1 MAPNGLTELKEG
13 STAPLR
19 LNDFPV
25 GNDVGIDLGVSDGD
39 GGASVGGARDSGAS
53 DGGARDGVSDG
64 DGGVAGDGASDGEFA
79 DAPRRSSR
87 QRSAPDRLTYQQ
99 LGGVACHLAY
109 AFVSKPSTI
118 LAAFYQRFQALN
130 YDASSDTIEDEP
142 PFALMVQA
150 SEKDD
155 LTWSEARISR
165 EYHKFRDAALKEVQ
179 SLESKGSWE
188 VVKRSSVQGK
198 NVLPSTWALKR
209 KRFPDGRI
217 RKYKARF
224 CVRGDRQVFGLDFD
238 ETYAPVVQWSTVR
251 LMFSL
256 SLSLGLKTKQ
266 VDYSNAFVQAD
277 IDEEVYCELPQE
289 FLGPD
294 GGEYVLKLKKSLYG
308 LKQAPRLWFKTLEKS
323 LHDRGF
329 KSSAVDPCLFLM
341 DDLVA
346 LVYVDDVLFF
356 GKSEKII
363 DNMIASLKKEFDLNV
378 EGSVEAFLGVEVIKH
393 KDGVLARQ
401 SGLTKRIIAAVGME
415 KANPT
420 KTPAST
426 VGLGAD
432 VGGAPRRESWSY
444 ASVVGM
450 LLYLAGNTRPDIAFA
465 VHQCARFSHRP
476 LRVHEDAVKRIVRY
490 LVGTADKGLIF
501 RPQDEVVL
509 EAFADADF
517 AGLWNSED
525 PQDPSCVKSRT
536 GYLIRLGCV
545 PVVWKS
551 KLQTLIAVSTM
562 EAEYVSLS
570 MCMRELIPLRRLVK
584 ELQGVL
590 GFKSSISS
598 TACTV
603 FEDNQGAIALA
614 NVPKMTP
621 RSKHIAIPYHF
632 FREHI
637 RKKEVE
643 VKHISTDEQLADLLT
658 KGLVEVKFQNLR
670 DKLMGWCV

>member
-1 MAPNGLTELKEG
+1 
-13 STAPLR
+13 
-19 LNDFPV
+19 
-25 GNDVGIDLGVSDGD
+25 
-39 GGASVGGARDSGAS
+39 
-53 DGGARDGVSDG
+53 
-64 DGGVAGDGASDGEFA
+64 
-79 DAPRRSSR
+79 
-87 QRSAPDRLTYQQ
+87 
-99 LGGVACHLAY
+99 
-109 AFVSKPSTI
+109 
-118 LAAFYQRFQALN
+118 
-130 YDASSDTIEDEP
+130 
-142 PFALMVQA
+142 
-150 SEKDD
+150 
-155 LTWSEARISR
+155 
-165 EYHKFRDAALKEVQ
+165 
-179 SLESKGSWE
+179 
-188 VVKRSSVQGK
+188 
-198 NVLPSTWALKR
+198 
-209 KRFPDGRI
+209 
-217 RKYKARF
+217 
-224 CVRGDRQVFGLDFD
+224 
-238 ETYAPVVQWSTVR
+238 
-251 LMFSL
+251 
-256 SLSLGLKTKQ
+256 
-266 VDYSNAFVQAD
+266 
-277 IDEEVYCELPQE
+277 
-289 FLGPD
+289 
-294 GGEYVLKLKKSLYG
+294 
-308 LKQAPRLWFKTLEKS
+308 
-323 LHDRGF
+323 
-329 KSSAVDPCLFLM
+329 
-341 DDLVA
+341 
-346 LVYVDDVLFF
+346 
-356 GKSEKII
+356 
-363 DNMIASLKKEFDLNV
+363 
-378 EGSVEAFLGVEVIKH
+378 
-393 KDGVLARQ
+393 
-401 SGLTKRIIAAVGME
+401 
-415 KANPT
+415 
-420 KTPAST
+420 
-426 VGLGAD
+426 
-432 VGGAPRRESWSY
+432 
-444 ASVVGM
+444 M

-490 LVGTADKGLIF
+490 LVGTADRGLIF

-658 KGLVEVKFQNLR
+658 KGLVEVKFENLR